1 LTLAPAKPI
10 IAATGGG
17 GRLADTDVVVDSLP
31 EICADIR
38 ARALEIEQGRRLPAD
53 LTERLR
59 RGGVFRLQ
67 LPRELGGAES
77 DPVATI
83 EVLEALA
90 GADGSAGW
98 CAMIGAAT
106 NAIASF
112 LPESGARSILGSSGD
127 VITGGKLAANGQAVA
142 VEGGYRLSG
151 RWDFGSGGEHCDW
164 LCGGAVVTE
173 AGSGPAQVRIF
184 FVPVA
189 EVQIL
194 DTWDVAGLCGT
205 GSHDFTVSETFVP
218 ADHTLTLDTAPW
230 CTGPLWRIPILAHI
244 FPPMAAVPLG
254 IARAAL
260 DELTM
265 LATDKIPYLSSRRLA
280 ERDVV
285 QAMVARAE
293 AGWRAGRAFL
303 FEAVTDLWETV
314 LRGDQVTMPQRA
326 IARLATVHA
335 AQVSIEAVDACFK
348 AGGSTSIYRGSLLQ
362 RAFRD
367 VHVATQHTVL
377 AYAGY
382 ETAGRVLLGLPPDT
396 PML

>member
-1 LTLAPAKPI
+1 
-10 IAATGGG
+10 
-17 GRLADTDVVVDSLP
+17 LADTDVATDVVVDSLP

-83 EVLEALA
+83 EVLETLA

-127 VITGGKLAANGQAVA
+127 VITGGKLAPNGQAVT

-151 RWDFGSGGEHCDW
+151 RWDFASGGEHCDW
-164 LCGGAVVTE
+164 LCGGATVLEGGRPRVTVDGQPE
-173 AGSGPAQVRIF
+173 VRLF
-184 FVPVA
+184 FVPA
-189 EVQIL
+189 ADVQMI

-205 GSHDFTVSETFVP
+205 GSHDFAVTEAFVP
-218 ADHTLTLDTAPW
+218 ADHSLTFDASPW
-230 CTGPLWRIPILAHI
+230 CTGPVWRMPMFSHL

-260 DELTM
+260 DTLTR
-265 LATDKIPYLSSRRLA
+265 LAGDKVPYRSARRLA

-285 QAMVARAE
+285 QSMVARAE

-314 LRGDQVTMPQRA
+314 LRGDPVTMEQRA

-335 AQVSIEAVDACFK
+335 AQVSIDAVDLCFK

-367 VHVATQHTVL
+367 VHVATQHSVL
-377 AYAGY
+377 AYSGY
-382 ETAGRVLLGLPPDT
+382 ETAGRVLLGLAPDT
-396 PML
+396 PLL